1 MKQRTITGLVMA
13 VVLVPIFIIGNIPLM
28 IVLGL
33 LSLYATYEIYHLSH
47 TEDIEWL
54 TLLTNLFFGL
64 GMYLSTILYLLGHV
78 PVIWPVTSI
87 IVTSLVYVYYYYG
100 LNQSFKYNLIASL
113 YPSIGFATLFAFRE
127 SSLILI
133 GFVFLITVST
143 DIFAYMVGINFGKH
157 KLAPK
162 ISPKKS
168 WEGSIG
174 GTTITVILA
183 VIYIVVFNLNG
194 ILSIEAN
201 IFMMIVLTILISIF
215 GQIGDLVASQ
225 MKRNHSVKDFSQLF
239 PGHGGVMDRFD
250 SVLFVGVVMLVI
262 SEIVKLVG

>member
-1 MKQRTITGLVMA
+1 MKQRTITGVIMA
-13 VVLVPIFIIGNIPLM
+13 VVLVPLFVLGNIPLM
-28 IVLGL
+28 ITLGL
-33 LSLYATYEIYHLSH
+33 LSLFATYEIYHMAHSD
-47 TEDIEWL
+47 EIEWL

-64 GMYLSTILYLLGHV
+64 GMYLTTILYLLGHV
-78 PVIWPVTSI
+78 PVIWPVTSV

-100 LNQSFKYNLIASL
+100 LNQSLKYNLISSL

-127 SSLILI
+127 SSLFLI

-143 DIFAYMVGINFGKH
+143 DVFAYVVGINFGKH

-174 GTTITVILA
+174 GTTITIVLA
-183 VIYIVVFNLNG
+183 IIYILVTDLNG

-201 IFMMIVLTILISIF
+201 IFVMIVLTILMSIL
-215 GQIGDLVASQ
+215 GQIGDLIASQ
-225 MKRNHSVKDFSQLF
+225 MKRNHNIKDFSQLF